1 MTRTRKRTT
10 KAAAGAGIAGLIV
23 TAALWG
29 SSTSTAQ
36 AKDEGVDDQ
45 VFTIGMTNEVD
56 SFNPFNGIEAESY
69 EAWALMYDY
78 MISYSDKDMSP
89 QPSLATSWDTSDDGL
104 TWTFHI
110 RDDVKWTDGEPLT
123 AKDIAYTYNR
133 ILDGGPESASWGS
146 YLISVT
152 DITAPDDTTVV
163 MKLKKPNATLPLL
176 PMPIIPEHIWKDVP
190 EDEVKTYSNEP
201 KSEDE
206 PVVGSGPF
214 KLVEGAA
221 GGSTYRFVRNDDYW
235 GGTPKMAE
243 VDMTIYKS
251 QDALV
256 QSLKAGDIDFAEG
269 VDPLQIKALE
279 GQPGITA
286 QQGSSPGFS
295 EFAFNTGSVDIDTG
309 KPLGDPNP
317 ALLDPKFR
325 FALTFAIDRQEIVDK
340 ADQGAG
346 IPAGNIIPPAYK
358 GYVFQPPSD
367 DAYAYDPEKTK
378 QLLDEAGYKVGSDGF
393 RTMPDGTP
401 IGKLRLY
408 ARSDSPTSVS
418 SIAFL
423 QEWLKD
429 VDIDS
434 KVTSYESSKLTNIIL
449 DGEFD
454 IFEWGWYVEPDPD
467 SMLSYFT
474 CDQRGNWSDSWYCNP
489 EYDKLYLKQNAAT
502 DDAERQEIVQQMLQ
516 ILYDDAPYL
525 NTVYDTIGEA
535 YRSDRWEGFVPQPNP
550 GGILLFQYGH
560 ANYLNVAPA
569 GTASGTPGQAQES
582 DDAGSGQVMLIVLV
596 IVVAGAAVVG
606 GWLFMRRRTA
616 DDRE

>member
-29 SSTSTAQ
+29 STTTTAQ

-201 KSEDE
+201 KSEDQ

-235 GGTPKMAE
+235 GGKPKMAE

-269 VDPLQIKALE
+269 VDPLQVKALQ

-295 EFAFNTGSVDIDTG
+295 EFAFNTGSVDVDTG

-367 DAYAYDPEKTK
+367 DAYAYDPEKAK
-378 QLLDEAGYKVGSDGF
+378 QLLDEAGYTVG
-393 RTMPDGTP
+393 RRRLPDDARRRRRSASCGCTP
-401 IGKLRLY
+401 G
-408 ARSDSPTSVS
+408 PTPQTSVS
-418 SIAFL
+418 SDRLPPGVAEGRRHRLEGHLVREL
-423 QEWLKD
+423 QADQHHPGRRVRHLR
-429 VDIDS
+429 VGL
-434 KVTSYESSKLTNIIL
+434 VRRARPGL
-449 DGEFD
+449 DAQLLHLRPARQLVGLVVLQP
-454 IFEWGWYVEPDPD
+454 GVRQALP
-467 SMLSYFT
+467 
-474 CDQRGNWSDSWYCNP
+474 G
-489 EYDKLYLKQNAAT
+489 
-502 DDAERQEIVQQMLQ
+502 AER
-516 ILYDDAPYL
+516 
-525 NTVYDTIGEA
+525 
-535 YRSDRWEGFVPQPNP
+535 RDR
-550 GGILLFQYGH
+550 
-560 ANYLNVAPA
+560 
-569 GTASGTPGQAQES
+569 
-582 DDAGSGQVMLIVLV
+582 
-596 IVVAGAAVVG
+596 
-606 GWLFMRRRTA
+606 
-616 DDRE
+616 